1 MALGKFYINKARAEI
16 GSLFN
21 TDNRY
26 VYMKTP
32 ENSTSSDE
40 NLILPHLWTMWG
52 YANNESGQ
60 VGVTYNFDGNA
71 YVIGTYFGWPWGT
84 TAIPFKLGVM

>member
-32 ENSTSSDE
+32 ENSTNIDE
-40 NLILPHLWTMWG
+40 YLTLPHLWTMWG
-52 YANNESGQ
+52 SVENGQ
-60 VGVTYNFDGNA
+60 VGLTYNFDGNA
-71 YVIGTYFGWPWGT
+71 YAIGTYFGWPWGT